1 LPRRGFRYEEALN
14 RRAAENRKRKAGV
27 ALLIAVFATQ
37 CLAAADPKPVSPGEN
52 LDELVIRAKRLK
64 LREMRTQIVEVEDR
78 FYAKYNELNTNDD
91 YDIHCREYTPTGS
104 ISKDRV
110 CRASF
115 EERLDVHYARDVMRM
130 MDGEGTVPPPQDPD
144 RELLEKYT
152 LLRKHALKVINANP
166 ELRRMVRE
174 REALDKAYNE
184 EQKIRL
190 NGRVYVLE

>member
-1 LPRRGFRYEEALN
+1 MRRPSIAGRLGVEES
-14 RRAAENRKRKAGV
+14 RGKRAGAIVIV
-27 ALLIAVFATQ
+27 ALFATQ

-64 LREMRTQIVEVEDR
+64 LREMRAQIVEVENR

-91 YDIHCREYTPTGS
+91 YDIHCREYAATGS

-115 EERLDVHYARDVMRM
+115 EERLDIHYARDVMRM
-130 MDGEGTVPPPQDPD
+130 MDGVGTVPPPQAPD
-144 RELLEKYT
+144 RELLEKYA

-184 EQKIRL
+184 EQRIRL